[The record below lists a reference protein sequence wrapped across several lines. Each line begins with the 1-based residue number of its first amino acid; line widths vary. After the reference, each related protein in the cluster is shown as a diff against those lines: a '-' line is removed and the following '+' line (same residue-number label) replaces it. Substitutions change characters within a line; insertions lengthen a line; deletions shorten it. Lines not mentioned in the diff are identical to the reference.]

1 MVYLEATDLIAV
13 TIALTVS
20 LVLVVSAVLRN
31 VQLTTQRDY
40 WHDQYRELKLI
51 TDPNIWKD

>member
-1 MVYLEATDLIAV
+1 MVYLEATDIIAV

-20 LVLVVSAVLRN
+20 LVLVISAVLRN

-40 WHDQYRELKLI
+40 WKYQYDELKHYVEYEAL
-51 TDPNIWKD
+51 

>member
-1 MVYLEATDLIAV
+1 MVYLEATDIIAV

-20 LVLVVSAVLRN
+20 LVLVISASLRN

-40 WHDQYRELKLI
+40 WHDQYRELKLE